1 MTKRLQVLVDDEELA
16 EIQTAAR
23 ARHLTV
29 AEWVRGAL
37 RAARDDPSAT
47 AERKLS
53 ALRRA
58 TRYEFP
64 TAEIDVML
72 AEIEAGVAEA
82 FGAGPG
88 AGAGGGRAA
97 SQP

>member
-23 ARHLTV
+23 ACHLTV

-64 TAEIDVML
+64 TAEIDVMM
-72 AEIEAGVAEA
+72 AEIEAGVADAAGVAEA
-82 FGAGPG
+82 TGAGS
-88 AGAGGGRAA
+88 GRTA